1 MATNVKEKKLR
12 DLRIQVAGPTEELNK
27 LAWKVASHLHPQK
40 RTASAVLDA
49 KPEPKK
55 ARSAFFIWL
64 GEVGRKEIIAEQ
76 FGGNVAEPN
85 WRRMSLRDV
94 ASSDVARAE
103 LEKEIAKAASVK
115 WGSMSAVDKKQWS
128 EKAEKDKARY
138 KEEMESYELSATSEP
153 KKNSQSVPLASD
165 KVLVSRIGQAPAAP
179 QVQRCDTTPEQKRA
193 TRKLPAESEAK
204 KVATGR
210 RTTAAKKSTSK
221 EPAKNTREK
230 KPSTVVPAG
239 QFLKEYYEQ
248 PKEKMRKKENGKGK
262 TKENGKEEEKEGK
275 KRSREGSDE
284 DSRSDSSIASSSD
297 SSSDSTESIPPA
309 KRRKRIYRR

>member
-27 LAWKVASHLHPQK
+27 LAWKVASEGGKPPAAAPASPQK

-49 KPEPKK
+49 KPMPKK

-64 GEVGRKEIIAEQ
+64 FEVGRKEIIAEQ
-76 FGGNVAEPN
+76 FGGNGK
-85 WRRMSLRDV
+85 DV
-94 ASSDVARAE
+94 AA
-103 LEKEIAKAASVK
+103 IAKAASEK
-115 WGSMSAVDKKQWS
+115 WGSMSAVDKKQWN

-153 KKNSQSVPLASD
+153 KKNSQSLRGGPTRYRD
-165 KVLVSRIGQAPAAP
+165 RIGQAPAAP

-230 KPSTVVPAG
+230 KPSTVVPLG
-239 QFLKEYYEQ
+239 QFLEEYYEQ
-248 PKEKMRKKENGKGK
+248 QKEKKRKKENGKGK

-284 DSRSDSSIASSSD
+284 DSRSDSSIASSSGSSSD

>member
-1 MATNVKEKKLR
+1 MF
-12 DLRIQVAGPTEELNK
+12 
-27 LAWKVASHLHPQK
+27 
-40 RTASAVLDA
+40 
-49 KPEPKK
+49 KK
-55 ARSAFFIWL
+55 ARDS
-64 GEVGRKEIIAEQ
+64 R
-76 FGGNVAEPN
+76 
-85 WRRMSLRDV
+85 
-94 ASSDVARAE
+94 SDA
-103 LEKEIAKAASVK
+103 
-115 WGSMSAVDKKQWS
+115 DKKKWN

-138 KEEMESYELSATSEP
+138 KEEMESYELSAKSEP

-210 RTTAAKKSTSK
+210 RTTAAKKSISK
-221 EPAKNTREK
+221 EPASLRK
-230 KPSTVVPAG
+230 
-239 QFLKEYYEQ
+239 
-248 PKEKMRKKENGKGK
+248 KEKENGKEPASLRKRKKENGKGK

>member
-64 GEVGRKEIIAEQ
+64 FEVGRKEIIAKQ
-76 FGGNVAEPN
+76 FGG
-85 WRRMSLRDV
+85 SGKDV
-94 ASSDVARAE
+94 TA
-103 LEKEIAKAASVK
+103 IAKAAGVK
-115 WGSMSAVDKKQWS
+115 WGSMSDVDKKQWN

-138 KEEMESYELSATSEP
+138 NKEMESYELSAKSEP

-210 RTTAAKKSTSK
+210 RTTAAKKSISK
-221 EPAKNTREK
+221 EPASLRK
-230 KPSTVVPAG
+230 
-239 QFLKEYYEQ
+239 
-248 PKEKMRKKENGKGK
+248 KEKENGKEPASLRKRKKENGKGK

>member
-27 LAWKVASHLHPQK
+27 LAWKVASEGGKPPAAAPASPQK

-49 KPEPKK
+49 KPKPKK

-64 GEVGRKEIIAEQ
+64 FEVGRKEIIAEQ
-76 FGGNVAEPN
+76 FGGNGK
-85 WRRMSLRDV
+85 DV
-94 ASSDVARAE
+94 AA
-103 LEKEIAKAASVK
+103 IAKAASEK
-115 WGSMSAVDKKQWS
+115 WGSMSAVDKKQWND
-128 EKAEKDKARY
+128 KAEKDKARY

-210 RTTAAKKSTSK
+210 RTTAAKKSISK
-221 EPAKNTREK
+221 EPASLRK
-230 KPSTVVPAG
+230 
-239 QFLKEYYEQ
+239 
-248 PKEKMRKKENGKGK
+248 KEKENGKEPASLRKRKKENGKGK

>member
-64 GEVGRKEIIAEQ
+64 FEVGRKEIIAEQ
-76 FGGNVAEPN
+76 FGGNGK
-85 WRRMSLRDV
+85 DV
-94 ASSDVARAE
+94 AA
-103 LEKEIAKAASVK
+103 IAKAASEK

-138 KEEMESYELSATSEP
+138 KEEMESYELSAKSEP